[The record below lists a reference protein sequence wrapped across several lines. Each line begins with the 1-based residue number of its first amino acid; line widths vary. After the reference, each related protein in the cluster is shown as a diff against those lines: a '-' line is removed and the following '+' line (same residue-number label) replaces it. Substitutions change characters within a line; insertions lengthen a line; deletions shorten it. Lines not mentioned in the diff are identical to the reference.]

1 MKVNLGWAAWAT
13 LWQLIVRKPNFDILF
28 RMLKYADAPPFV
40 TSFPASQPWDAP
52 DPLPV
57 MRREMKLLLIELSQ
71 LRIEVERL
79 RAREEKAQTENEFLI
94 ESRDHWR
101 REAEHL
107 RALMAK
113 IPPWLLFCARCLDT
127 FKTSREASE
136 GLDVHQSPLQCP

>member
-1 MKVNLGWAAWAT
+1 MGSVGDAACR
-13 LWQLIVRKPNFDILF
+13 WQLIVCKPHFDILF
-28 RMLKYADAPPFV
+28 RMLKYADATPFV

-79 RAREEKAQTENEFLI
+79 RAREEKAQTANEFLHRVI